1 MIISSITEAVGHTPI
16 YQFTAKDFP
25 MPKDSVIYAK
35 LEYLNP
41 GGSIKDRLGLYL
53 LSSGLGSGKIDQETT
68 IIEPTAGNT
77 GIGLGLAALKFN
89 LKTIFVVPE
98 KFSIEKQ
105 KIMQALGAKIVH
117 TPTEEGIV
125 GAIEKSKQLASEIP
139 NSYVPLQFEN
149 PNNPATYYQTL
160 GPELFQE
167 LKGSINSFVA
177 GIGSGGTFAGTAKF
191 LKDRLPEIRLIG
203 VEPEGS
209 ILNGGPSHGHEIEGI
224 GVEFVPPFLSELTI
238 DQFETI
244 SDAEGFAYTRQ
255 LAREHGLLVG
265 SSSGAAFAAALKEAQ
280 RLPNGQS
287 ILTIFPDTSDRYL
300 SKNIYL

>member
-1 MIISSITEAVGHTPI
+1 MIISSITEAIGHTPV
-16 YQFTAKDFP
+16 YKFTVQDFP

-53 LSSGLGSGKIDQETT
+53 LTSGLESGKIDQETT

-149 PNNPATYYQTL
+149 PDNPATYYQTL

-167 LKGSINSFVA
+167 LEGSINSFVA

-191 LKDRLPEIRLIG
+191 LKDRLPELRLIG

-255 LAREHGLLVG
+255 LAKEHGLLVG

>member
-1 MIISSITEAVGHTPI
+1 VIISSITEAIGHTPV
-16 YQFTAKDFP
+16 YKFTAQDFP

-53 LSSGLGSGKIDQETT
+53 LTSGLESGKIDQETT

-149 PNNPATYYQTL
+149 PDNPATYYQTL

-167 LKGSINSFVA
+167 LEGSINSFVA

-191 LKDRLPEIRLIG
+191 LKERLPELRLIG

-255 LAREHGLLVG
+255 LAKEHGLLVG

>member
-1 MIISSITEAVGHTPI
+1 
-16 YQFTAKDFP
+16 
-25 MPKDSVIYAK
+25 
-35 LEYLNP
+35 
-41 GGSIKDRLGLYL
+41 
-53 LSSGLGSGKIDQETT
+53 
-68 IIEPTAGNT
+68 
-77 GIGLGLAALKFN
+77 
-89 LKTIFVVPE
+89 
-98 KFSIEKQ
+98 
-105 KIMQALGAKIVH
+105 MQALGAKIVH

-149 PNNPATYYQTL
+149 PDNPATYYQTL

-167 LKGSINSFVA
+167 LEGSINSFVA

-191 LKDRLPEIRLIG
+191 LKDRLPELRLIG

-255 LAREHGLLVG
+255 LAKEHGLLVG